1 MADIQEN
8 MAVAN
13 EISEAISNP
22 MGTGLEIDDVRPL
35 YMILH
40 VFTHKNHLDFQ
51 QAELKAELEELEQ
64 EQLDERLIGADHVP
78 LHHPGGT
85 VRERKS
91 SFQYHSS
98 PTPHRTLLT
107 TFCHGQRHARS
118 LRQRTTKSSN
128 SRSYRLHW
136 QCSV

>member
-35 YMILH
+35 YLILH

-91 SFQYHSS
+91 SFQYHSF
-98 PTPHRTLLT
+98 PKPQTYVTNDVLLWT
-107 TFCHGQRHARS
+107 AARPVVTAEDDEEQQ
-118 LRQRTTKSSN
+118 LKELQAA
-128 SRSYRLHW
+128 LAM
-136 QCSV
+136 